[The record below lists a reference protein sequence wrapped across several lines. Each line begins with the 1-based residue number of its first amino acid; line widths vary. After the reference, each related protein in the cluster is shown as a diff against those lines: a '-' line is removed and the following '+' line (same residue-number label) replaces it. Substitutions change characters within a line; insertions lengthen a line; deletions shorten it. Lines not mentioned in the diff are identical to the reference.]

1 MGRVPRV
8 SFVIPTRN
16 QAGFIAKCLDS
27 CFAQGLPDFEIVVMD
42 GASTDGTQDVLASYG
57 DRIRWTSEKDR
68 GQSDAV
74 NKGVRAATGDIIAW
88 INSDD
93 YYASADAIAPLLKLF
108 TDDPTVDIAYGDGT
122 MVDTTGRVLRKYP
135 SHDYRSLEEL
145 VIIPASFVLQ
155 PALLFRRQLFLDVG
169 GLDEDLHFTLD
180 YELFLRLFPKAR
192 KVRHLS
198 IDVAHAVYHQ
208 DAKSIRGMRKQ
219 IVEFMQVKH
228 RYAAKLA
235 LSPVQRVRLYG
246 GMASLWA
253 YYGASR
259 LGIIKTT

>member
-1 MGRVPRV
+1 MTANRV

-16 QAGFIAKCLDS
+16 QAPFIAKCLDS
-27 CFAQGLPDFEIVVMD
+27 CLAQGLSDFEVIVVD
-42 GASTDGTQDVLASYG
+42 GGSTDGTQDVLASYG
-57 DRIRWTSEKDR
+57 DRVQWTSEKDR

-74 NKGVRAATGDIIAW
+74 NKGVRAATGDVIAW

-93 YYASADAIAPLLKLF
+93 YYASPDAVGRLLKLF
-108 TDDPTVDIAYGDGT
+108 ADDPTVDIAYGDGT
-122 MVDTTGRVLRKYP
+122 MVDTEGRVLRKYP
-135 SHDYRSLEEL
+135 SLDYHSLEQL
-145 VIIPASFVLQ
+145 VVIPASFVLQ

-192 KVRHLS
+192 AVRHVS
-198 IDVAHAVYHQ
+198 IEVARAVYHQ

-219 IVEFMQVKH
+219 IIEFMRVKH
-228 RYAAKLA
+228 RYATKLA
-235 LSPVQRVRLYG
+235 LTPTQRVRLYS

-253 YYGASR
+253 YYAASR